1 MNDPVPVTTEGDDED
16 QIDGCDVD
24 PESTPAQVAGVDRFR
39 QALGFQ
45 PA

>member
-24 PESTPAQVAGVDRFR
+24 CDGESVQCTPDEELPASDGGVA
-39 QALGFQ
+39 
-45 PA
+45 